1 MHHYELF
8 QPSLSRLPVP
18 SAFPER
24 FEFDK
29 MHFPEAERACERE
42 AVWLDEALFRASPR
56 GIDDAVAA
64 VRKLQAHTA
73 DLREI
78 QRSFVEGQ
86 R

>member
-8 QPSLSRLPVP
+8 QPSLSRLPAP

-42 AVWLDEALFRASPR
+42 AVWLNENVFRAGHQ

-64 VRKLQAHTA
+64 VRKVQAHTA
-73 DLREI
+73 ALREI
-78 QRSFVEGQ
+78 RRSLVEG
-86 R
+86 